1 MPGKVLPDSL
11 IDQLVRAGKSD
22 ADIRRYLQEHEN
34 ITVTR
39 QAISVWRKRR
49 GDESRRPAMVKAIP
63 WRLRPE
69 HMMSEPA
76 RAIRWQARLDAG
88 LPISEAEERRLAKVK
103 AELDAVGGVL
113 VYDADHPAGWGV
125 VPRREGV
132 DLGLIR
138 EPDRD

>member
-11 IDQLVRAGKSD
+11 IEQLVRAGRTD
-22 ADIRRYLQEHEN
+22 ADIRRYLEEHEH

-49 GDESRRPAMVKAIP
+49 GDESRRPAMVKAVP
-63 WRLRPE
+63 WKLRPE

-88 LPISEAEERRLAKVK
+88 LTITPQEKRRLDKVK

-125 VPRREGV
+125 VPRRDGV
-132 DLGLIR
+132 DTGLIR
-138 EPDRD
+138 QPEG